1 MPRNL
6 LSVFGRLAL
15 LILLLII
22 PVLAPAQELNV
33 QVAIQHDRILNVDQQ
48 VFRTM
53 ESSIRD
59 FLNTRKWTTDEW
71 GTQEKLDMNI
81 MIGLTKKPDPNDDV
95 YDATI
100 SIQASR
106 PVYNA
111 SYTSP
116 TVNFVDREVKFRY
129 SQFNPLVFDDNR
141 VAGNDPLTANLPA
154 ILAFYVYFTLGLDYD
169 SFAPNGGSAFFK
181 RAQNI
186 VNNAPEASGQIIGW
200 RAVEGNRNRY
210 WLVDQILN
218 PRFAVFR
225 SNWYQMHRVG
235 FDNMYTK
242 PAESRQKVLG
252 GLGQLQQMNKEN
264 PSSVLLQFFFAAKAD
279 EYMRILSQSPRE
291 ERTQYVP
298 MLMSMDVINTRRYE
312 ALKQ

>member
-1 MPRNL
+1 MLRNL
-6 LSVFGRLAL
+6 LKVFAG
-15 LILLLII
+15 LLLYTVFCT
-22 PVLAPAQELNV
+22 PSTASAQELNV
-33 QVAIQHDRILNVDQQ
+33 KVAIQHNRILNVDQQ

-59 FLNTRKWTTDEW
+59 FLATRKWTNDEW
-71 GTQEKLDMNI
+71 GTAEKLDMNI
-81 MIGLTKKPDPNDDV
+81 MIGLTSRTEDDV
-95 YDATI
+95 YEATM

-116 TVNFVDREVKFRY
+116 TVNFVDRDVKFRY

-141 VAGNDPLTANLPA
+141 VAGNDALSANLPA

-169 SFAPNGGSAFFK
+169 SFAPNGGSAYFK
-181 RAQNI
+181 RAQNV
-186 VNNAPEASGQIIGW
+186 VNNAPEATGQILGW

-225 SNWYQMHRVG
+225 SNWYQMHRMG
-235 FDNMYTK
+235 FDNMFTK
-242 PAESRQKVLG
+242 PEEARQKILG

-264 PSSVLLQFFFAAKAD
+264 PSSVLLQFFFSAKAD
-279 EYMRILSQSPRE
+279 EYMRIMSATPRE
-291 ERTQYVP
+291 ERAQYIP
-298 MLMSMDVINTRRYE
+298 MLMAMDVINTRRYE
-312 ALKQ
+312 AMK